1 MKTKTALIIGHP
13 GHELRAYAFIKKYK
27 PDVFILTD
35 GSGSN
40 DVSRIHQSIKLIDSL
55 GAKFQNSIKIFT
67 DVELYKVIL
76 EQDLSEILSYKNRL
90 KDIIIKNDY
99 DVIVGDALEGFNPTH
114 DICRYLINGIVSDIL
129 ANNNSKKILNY
140 DFALDAAP
148 NNISI
153 DDNIGGLSLKL
164 SDEEFQMKLNAAM
177 AYPELKYEV
186 DTAIEKYGREVFLW
200 ESFRKVLDLN
210 QISNWGDVK
219 PYYEVFGEKRVKDG
233 FYSKII
239 TFEKH
244 IKPIAELCLS
254 FNSDSI

>member
-1 MKTKTALIIGHP
+1 MKPNTALVIGHP

-40 DVSRIHQSIKLIDSL
+40 NVSRIHQSIKLLDSL
-55 GAKFQNSIKIFT
+55 GAKFQDSIKIFT
-67 DVELYKVIL
+67 DVELYRIVL
-76 EQDLSEILSYKNRL
+76 EQDLSKISSYKNNL
-90 KDIIIKNDY
+90 KNIIIKNNY
-99 DVIVGDALEGFNPTH
+99 DLIVGDALEGFNPTH

-129 ANNNSKKILNY
+129 ATNNSKTIFNY
-140 DFALDAAP
+140 DFVLDSAP

-177 AYPELKYEV
+177 NYPELKYEV
-186 DTAIEKYGREVFLW
+186 ETAIEKYGKEVFLW
-200 ESFRKVLDLN
+200 ESFGKVIDVN
-210 QISNWGDVK
+210 QISNWESIK
-219 PYYEVFGEKRVKDG
+219 PYYEVFGEKRVNEG
-233 FYSKII
+233 SYSQII

-244 IKPIAELCLS
+244 IKPIAELCLGINN
-254 FNSDSI
+254 NSI